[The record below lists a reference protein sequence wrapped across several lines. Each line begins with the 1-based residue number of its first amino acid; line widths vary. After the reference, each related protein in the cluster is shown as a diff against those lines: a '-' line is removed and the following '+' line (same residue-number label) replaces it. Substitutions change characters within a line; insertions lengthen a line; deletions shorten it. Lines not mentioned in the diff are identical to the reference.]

1 MPSNLWY
8 EPDEYLQMKCYLI
21 TPPTLQPAETSGEKC
36 YVRPLKSLLKI
47 VQRNANFNFKLW
59 NRLGIK
65 KSKVDLEEKQLRLEK
80 KVLSCPNL
88 CVKPFFAVNW
98 YHAIFF
104 HSFVLLAFFA
114 LWVTDCQAS
123 DLWMDSFHGKWP
135 ITSLYFRSH
144 ELYLVHGCSFNP
156 LCKHYVEA
164 VVRCYKLRCNFL
176 ASLEGNLFKC
186 LFVKRVWNF
195 FLSWA
200 YYLA

>member
-47 VQRNANFNFKLW
+47 VQRICKFQFQVMKSAW
-59 NRLGIK
+59 NWKIHGRFRRKTTTARKEGIVVSEPVCK
-65 KSKVDLEEKQLRLEK
+65 A
-80 KVLSCPNL
+80 
-88 CVKPFFAVNW
+88 FFAVNW

-144 ELYLVHGCSFNP
+144 ELYLVHGCSFNL
-156 LCKHYVEA
+156 LCKHYLEA

-195 FLSWA
+195 FVSWA

>member
-1 MPSNLWY
+1 MVRTRWIFTNEMLSHHASN
-8 EPDEYLQMKCYLI
+8 
-21 TPPTLQPAETSGEKC
+21 TPTSWD
-36 YVRPLKSLLKI
+36 
-47 VQRNANFNFKLW
+47 FW
-59 NRLGIK
+59 W
-65 KSKVDLEEKQLRLEK
+65 
-80 KVLSCPNL
+80 KVLRTAIE
-88 CVKPFFAVNW
+88 KPFKNCAKRCKFQFQVMKSAWNQEIQGRFRRKTTTARKEGIAVSEPVCKAFFAVNW
-98 YHAIFF
+98 YHAIFS

-114 LWVTDCQAS
+114 LWVTYCQAS